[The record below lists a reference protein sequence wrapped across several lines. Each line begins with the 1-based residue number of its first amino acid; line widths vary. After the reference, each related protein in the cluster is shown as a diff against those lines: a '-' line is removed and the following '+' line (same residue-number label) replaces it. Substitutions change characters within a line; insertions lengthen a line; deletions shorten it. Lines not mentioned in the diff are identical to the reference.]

1 MLLLFITLVASDV
14 LAAILPTRSEEGIGG
29 AEANETKSV
38 SEDYAKY
45 SYLITTY
52 L

>member
-14 LAAILPTRSEEGIGG
+14 LAAILPTKSEEGIGG
-29 AEANETKSV
+29 ANETKSV